1 MSPRKSRKKSA
12 CFSRITTRTPA
23 RASRV
28 QHHPGGSAAGDE
40 HWVVIV
46 ESAIVVG
53 VRRPNMITSSSQI
66 SARRA
71 PDAPCP
77 EHGLM
82 RPWSAMSG
90 GFWKRPSPARTPAI
104 SARSLSDARPKA
116 RRRGPAA
123 AILDGRKT
131 TTSSAFWDWPD
142 GRIPFA
148 GALGVLLDGR
158 GRPRA
163 VIETLRVEIMPFGA
177 VDESFAW
184 SYGEG
189 SRAAWWRAYIGAWYR
204 ASAARHGADFS
215 DDTSIICEWL
225 AVAKRL

>member
-1 MSPRKSRKKSA
+1 MDRDVRRVLEAAFPGEDARYFSPIA
-12 CFSRITTRTPA
+12 VGCTP
-23 RASRV
+23 
-28 QHHPGGSAAGDE
+28 
-40 HWVVIV
+40 
-46 ESAIVVG
+46 ESADEG
-53 VRRPNMITSSSQI
+53 
-66 SARRA
+66 
-71 PDAPCP
+71 
-77 EHGLM
+77 
-82 RPWSAMSG
+82 
-90 GFWKRPSPARTPAI
+90 
-104 SARSLSDARPKA
+104 
-116 RRRGPAA
+116 AA

-131 TTSSAFWDWPD
+131 TTSSPFWDWPD

-189 SRAAWWRAYIGAWYR
+189 SRTLAWWRAYIGAWYR